1 MWEINNASQLIA
13 SLTSLAVGCVFCLIY
28 DIFRAIRKSFNR
40 TRYAVFF
47 EDILYSLICG
57 VIGFL
62 FLLAAAGGEIR
73 AFALVGMGVGFFIC
87 RFTLSR
93 LFLPILLFIIRVFK
107 SIFGKFSRLSAA
119 ACAKICSVS
128 DKCGSKISKFLKF
141 IANTLK
147 KGLKKK

>member
-13 SLTSLAVGCVFCLIY
+13 FLTSLAVGCVFCLIY

-107 SIFGKFSRLSAA
+107 TVFGKISRFSAA

>member
-1 MWEINNASQLIA
+1 MQITAGQ
-13 SLTSLAVGCVFCLIY
+13 SLS
-28 DIFRAIRKSFNR
+28 IRKSFNR

-87 RFTLSR
+87 RLTLSR
-93 LFLPILLFIIRVFK
+93 LFLPILLFIIHVFK
-107 SIFGKFSRLSAA
+107 AVFGKISSLSEAA
-119 ACAKICSVS
+119 GAKICAVS
-128 DKCGSKISKFLKF
+128 DKCGSKIRNFLKF

>member
-1 MWEINNASQLIA
+1 
-13 SLTSLAVGCVFCLIY
+13 
-28 DIFRAIRKSFNR
+28 
-40 TRYAVFF
+40 
-47 EDILYSLICG
+47 
-57 VIGFL
+57 
-62 FLLAAAGGEIR
+62 LLAAAGGEIR

-107 SIFGKFSRLSAA
+107 TIFGKFSRLSAA
-119 ACAKICSVS
+119 ACAKICSVL

>member
-13 SLTSLAVGCVFCLIY
+13 FLTSLAVGCVFCLIY

-73 AFALVGMGVGFFIC
+73 AFFIC

-107 SIFGKFSRLSAA
+107 TIFGKFSRLSAA